1 VNRQVKALLISLAIH
16 ALVLASITSISES
29 FAGLGSNVVIDL
41 TLLDYDGADTA
52 VFQKTHATEKRSIS
66 APEKPDKK
74 QPTPAHNQHPVTEVG
89 GMVPVRQIQR
99 ETVHASVKQLFRG
112 SQNTG
117 IGQKIPSLKRQITSN
132 ISESGG
138 GSEKSFEQLR
148 LRYVSEHFQYIKEM
162 IQQKITYPHVAKR
175 FGWTG
180 KVTVSFIVL
189 ENGRADNIKV
199 LKSSGY
205 NLLDRNVIETIKFV
219 SPFPKPPVKAEL
231 RMPITYQ
238 LE

>member
-1 VNRQVKALLISLAIH
+1 
-16 ALVLASITSISES
+16 
-29 FAGLGSNVVIDL
+29 
-41 TLLDYDGADTA
+41 
-52 VFQKTHATEKRSIS
+52 
-66 APEKPDKK
+66 
-74 QPTPAHNQHPVTEVG
+74 
-89 GMVPVRQIQR
+89 
-99 ETVHASVKQLFRG
+99 
-112 SQNTG
+112 
-117 IGQKIPSLKRQITSN
+117 
-132 ISESGG
+132 
-138 GSEKSFEQLR
+138 
-148 LRYVSEHFQYIKEM
+148 M

>member
-1 VNRQVKALLISLAIH
+1 MNRQVKALLISLAIH
-16 ALVLASITSISES
+16 TLVLASITSINES

-41 TLLDYDGADTA
+41 TLLDYNGTDTA
-52 VFQKTHATEKRSIS
+52 VFQKTHATERRSIS
-66 APEKPDKK
+66 IPEKTKKK
-74 QPTPAHNQHPVTEVG
+74 QPTPAHKQHPVTEVAG
-89 GMVPVRQIQR
+89 TVPVRQIQR
-99 ETVHASVKQLFRG
+99 ETVHASVKQLLRG

-117 IGQKIPSLKRQITSN
+117 IGQTVPPLKRQIASN

-148 LRYVSEHFQYIKEM
+148 LRYVSEQFIYIKEM

-175 FGWTG
+175 FRWTG

-205 NLLDRNVIETIKFV
+205 DILDNNVIETIKLV

-231 RMPITYQ
+231 HMPITYQ